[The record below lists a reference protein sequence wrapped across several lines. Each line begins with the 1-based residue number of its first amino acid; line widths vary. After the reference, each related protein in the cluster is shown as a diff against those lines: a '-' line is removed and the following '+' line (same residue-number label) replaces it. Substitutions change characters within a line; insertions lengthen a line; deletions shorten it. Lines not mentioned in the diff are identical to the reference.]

1 MGLKEDLI
9 KAKVEGLKASPTY
22 NPNIQ
27 IDTSSGSMIEREAH
41 YMSRAIIR
49 ALMDA
54 DFRVT
59 KLNAPVVLE
68 DIKTPDLPVN
78 VELETLLG
86 EYKPVLK
93 MLRKL
98 GDPLGLGELIEKLED
113 EIAAAITPL
122 LEGGSTLPG
131 LDLAKRGDRDDDEGT
146 ENSRFN
152 RIGSLESTG
161 YVYIGEDPDSQDQF
175 DVSDEDGQQQY
186 TTVKLLEDDAR
197 KIL

>member
-1 MGLKEDLI
+1 MGLKQDLI
-9 KAKVEGLKASPTY
+9 KAKVQGLKASPTY
-22 NPNIQ
+22 NPSIQ
-27 IDTSSGSMIEREAH
+27 IDTSTGSMIEREAH
-41 YMSRAIIR
+41 YMSRAIIN
-49 ALMDA
+49 ALVDA
-54 DFRVT
+54 NFRVT
-59 KLNAPVVLE
+59 QLNAPVVLE

-98 GDPLGLGELIEKLED
+98 GDPLGLGGLIEKLED

-131 LDLAKRGDRDDDEGT
+131 LDLAKRGDRDDDDGSI
-146 ENSRFN
+146 NYLN
-152 RIGSLESTG
+152 RIGALESTG

-175 DVSDEDGQQQY
+175 DVSDEDGQRQH

-197 KIL
+197 KLL